1 VKRLISYLTDPLE
14 PISRQV
20 IDYKDYIE
28 RGSLDS
34 RTRMTSG
41 GIAALILCWM
51 TSIWFSTLWLLLV
64 LINEFF
70 ALKIYQRYKRLGHV
84 DRLNI
89 YLSTTNT
96 GYGTVAWCI
105 STLYLSMNG
114 GVGELMLG
122 VCILIGV
129 LTHATFNKISNVNAV
144 LVTITPVALTILVV
158 PIIIHQREL
167 VDLKSTAALFLG
179 FLTLI
184 YYFIS
189 AARYNFSVRHQLN
202 TTLVGL
208 SEANSELEQ
217 HQQHLEELVD
227 LRTRELNEEK
237 IRLQHS
243 LEKERDLKEMQT
255 HFVSMASHEFRTPL
269 AIIDGNARRIAQKAA
284 TTSPEATIERAD
296 TIRNAVARM
305 IFLIERTLDSSRL
318 AAGKITLSPSNFDIR
333 AQIVDIAER
342 QSALHPDHKIEMDLD
357 DCPPLIN
364 ADAKLIDAA
373 ISNVVSNA
381 LKYSN
386 KDPVITISTRTN
398 DHFIRI
404 EVRDNG
410 IGIPAKELP
419 SVSSRFFRSSNAGG
433 IPGTGIGLNLVRT
446 LVEMHKGRLR
456 IASEEGKWTRVAIDL
471 PLIQQ
476 KKKVAAA

>member
-1 VKRLISYLTDPLE
+1 MKKYVSYLTTPLE

-20 IDYKDYIE
+20 LDYTDYVD
-28 RGSLDS
+28 RGSRDS
-34 RTRMTSG
+34 RTRITSAG
-41 GIAALILCWM
+41 FAALILCWM
-51 TSIWFSTLWLLLV
+51 TTVWFSTLWLLMV
-64 LINEFF
+64 FINEFF
-70 ALKIYQRYKRLGHV
+70 ALKIYRRYQRLGYV

-89 YLSTTNT
+89 ILSTVNT
-96 GYGTVAWCI
+96 GYGTVAWCL
-105 STLYLSMNG
+105 STLYLSLNG

-129 LTHATFNKISNVNAV
+129 LTHATFNKISNANAV
-144 LVTITPVALTILVV
+144 WVTITPVALTILIV
-158 PIIIHQREL
+158 PIIIHQRAL
-167 VDLKSTAALFLG
+167 VDMKSTAALFLG

-189 AARYNFSVRHQLN
+189 AAKYNFGVRNELN

-227 LRTRELNEEK
+227 LRTRELSEEK
-237 IRLQHS
+237 IKLQHS
-243 LEKERDLKEMQT
+243 LEKERELNEMQT
-255 HFVSMASHEFRTPL
+255 QFVSMASHEFRTPL
-269 AIIDGNARRIAQKAA
+269 AIIDGNARRIAQKAFNA
-284 TTSPEATIERAD
+284 KPESTIERAD
-296 TIRNAVARM
+296 TIRSAVARM
-305 IFLIERTLDSSRL
+305 IFLIERTLESSRL

-333 AQIVDIAER
+333 AQIVDIVER
-342 QSALHPDHKIEMDLD
+342 QRDLHHDHTIELNLD

-364 ADAKLIDAA
+364 ADVKLIDTA

-381 LKYSN
+381 LKYSD

-398 DHFIRI
+398 DFFIRI

-410 IGIPAKELP
+410 IGIPAKELS

-446 LVEMHKGRLR
+446 LVEMHNGRFR
-456 IASEEGKWTRVAIDL
+456 IASEEGKWTRVTIDL
-471 PLIQQ
+471 PLIQP
-476 KKKVAAA
+476 KKKGAAA